1 MRTKILLLCLLIAG
15 STQAADFKQG
25 YISYSITSPTTV
37 CVVEVNIGEQGEW
50 GFSPRDTTRFEIPET
65 VEYNGRQLT
74 VTAIGNTESGWQQV
88 FLTRVDNIILPKS
101 ITTIG
106 DNAFRYSGVKSINL
120 PDGIKALGDAC
131 FKDCR
136 LEEIHL
142 PDSLKEIGAE
152 AFEGLPLKE
161 IHFPKGLTTIKRE
174 AFQGCQNLTEID
186 LPESLQTLDGDV
198 FSGCLNLR
206 KVTTHSNLKSIR
218 SGCFAYCSK
227 LTTVVLGGK
236 IEELSGFNGCSALES
251 FTVPEGTLRV
261 LSEAFAGCTSLKEIV
276 LPNSVYEMGQRVFSN
291 CSSLTEVTLPK
302 AIKHIQMGMFSYC
315 KSLKSLTIGEN
326 VKNIAGDAF
335 EGCESLRH
343 LTVRGRTPSS
353 YASSTFSQDILD
365 LFNEGELSV
374 PADSKEAY
382 AKADFWKNFKQV
394 TEYDPGTLYQAVPLT
409 IWQGGGRVSYNGQQ
423 FSEGESSL
431 LVPEGEPFTL
441 TFLPDEGKR
450 VREVEQR
457 YSGGT
462 DYLGKNV
469 KDNQL
474 TISTIKPEGGIWV
487 FFGVAQ
493 ANLDIVQN
501 EMGRVRILVDIDK
514 TYGCR
519 IIEEEGW
526 QVHSITYNG
535 EDITNKG
542 GKENYIQTP
551 VVKGDAVVRIALE
564 QSQTGIT
571 KPEQNGMRVLG
582 DAEGIVIENAKEGE
596 LINVYLLNGQL
607 VRSFSST
614 GSKAH
619 IALPSNAVYI
629 IKTGTKTI
637 KIPMIKK

>member
-1 MRTKILLLCLLIAG
+1 MRTKILLLCLLFAG
-15 STQAADFKQG
+15 STFGADFKQG

-37 CVVEVNIGEQGEW
+37 CVVEVNIGEDTEW
-50 GFSPRDTTRFEIPET
+50 GFSPRDTTCFEIPET
-65 VEYNGRQLT
+65 VEYNGHQLT

-88 FLTRVDNIILPKS
+88 FLTQVDNIVLPKT

-120 PDGIKALGDAC
+120 PDGIRALGDAC

-142 PDSLKEIGAE
+142 PDSLKEIGVE

-186 LPESLQTLDGDV
+186 LPESLQILDYEV
-198 FSGCLNLR
+198 FSGCLNLQ
-206 KVTTHSNLKSIR
+206 KVTTHSELKSIR

-236 IEELSGFNGCSALES
+236 VEELSGFNGCSALES
-251 FTVPEGTLRV
+251 FTVPEGTLKV

-291 CSSLTEVTLPK
+291 CFSLTEVTLPR
-302 AIKHIQMGMFSYC
+302 AIKYIQMGMFSYC

-374 PADSKEAY
+374 PAGSKETY
-382 AKADFWKNFKQV
+382 AKAEFWKNFKQV

-409 IWQGGGRVSYNGQQ
+409 IWQGGGRVTCNGQVC
-423 FSEGESSL
+423 SEGESML
-431 LVPEGEPFTL
+431 LVPEGEAFTL

-457 YSGGT
+457 YSGGS

-474 TISTIKPEGGIWV
+474 TISTIKGGIWV
-487 FFGVAQ
+487 FFDVAQ

-501 EMGRVRILVDIDK
+501 EMGCVRILVDIDK

-519 IIEEEGW
+519 IIEEDGW

-551 VVKGDAVVRIALE
+551 IVKGDAVVRIALE

-582 DAEGIVIENAKEGE
+582 DAEGIVIKNAKQDEI
-596 LINVYLLNGQL
+596 INVYLLNGQL
-607 VRSFSST
+607 VRSIRIT
-614 GSKAH
+614 GSNER
-619 IALPSNAVYI
+619 IALPSGEIYL
-629 IKTGTKTI
+629 IKTETHTI
-637 KIPMIKK
+637 KIRL

>member
-1 MRTKILLLCLLIAG
+1 MKTKILLLCLLIAG

-37 CVVEVNIGEQGEW
+37 CVVEVNIGEDTEW
-50 GFSPRDTTRFEIPET
+50 GFSPRDTTCFEIPET
-65 VEYNGRQLT
+65 VEYNGHQLT
-74 VTAIGNTESGWQQV
+74 VTAIGNTESGWQHV

-120 PDGIKALGDAC
+120 PDGIRALGESC

-142 PDSLKEIGAE
+142 PDSLKEIGVE

-186 LPESLQTLDGDV
+186 LPDSLQILDYEV
-198 FSGCLNLR
+198 FSGCLNLQ
-206 KVTTHSNLKSIR
+206 KVTTHSELKSIR

-236 IEELSGFNGCSALES
+236 VEELSGFNGCSALES
-251 FTVPEGTLRV
+251 FTVPEGTLKV

-291 CSSLTEVTLPK
+291 CFSLTEVTLPR
-302 AIKHIQMGMFSYC
+302 AIKYIQMGMFSYC

-374 PADSKEAY
+374 PAGSKETY
-382 AKADFWKNFKQV
+382 AKAEFWKNFKQV

-409 IWQGGGRVSYNGQQ
+409 IWQGGGRVTCNGQVC
-423 FSEGESSL
+423 SEGESML
-431 LVPEGEPFTL
+431 LVPEGEAFTL

-457 YSGGT
+457 YSGGS

-474 TISTIKPEGGIWV
+474 TISTIKGGIWV
-487 FFGVAQ
+487 FFDVAQ

-501 EMGRVRILVDIDK
+501 EMGCVRILVDIDK

-519 IIEEEGW
+519 IIEEDGW

-551 VVKGDAVVRIALE
+551 IVKGDAVVRIALE

-582 DAEGIVIENAKEGE
+582 DAEGIVIKNAKQDE
-596 LINVYLLNGQL
+596 IISVYLLNGQL
-607 VRSFSST
+607 VRSIRIT
-614 GSKAH
+614 GSNER
-619 IALPSNAVYI
+619 IALPSGEIYL
-629 IKTGTKTI
+629 IKTETHTI
-637 KIPMIKK
+637 KIRL

>member
-1 MRTKILLLCLLIAG
+1 MRTKILLLCLLFAG
-15 STQAADFKQG
+15 STFGADFKQG

-37 CVVEVNIGEQGEW
+37 CVVEVNIGEDTEW
-50 GFSPRDTTRFEIPET
+50 GFSPRDTTCFEIPET
-65 VEYNGRQLT
+65 VEYNGHQLT

-88 FLTRVDNIILPKS
+88 FLTQVDNIVLPKT

-120 PDGIKALGDAC
+120 PDGIRALGDAC

-142 PDSLKEIGAE
+142 PDSLKEIGVE

-186 LPESLQTLDGDV
+186 LPESLQILDYEV
-198 FSGCLNLR
+198 FSGCLNLQ
-206 KVTTHSNLKSIR
+206 KVTTHSELKSIR

-236 IEELSGFNGCSALES
+236 VEELSGFNGCSALES
-251 FTVPEGTLRV
+251 FTVPEGTLKV

-291 CSSLTEVTLPK
+291 CFSLTEVTLPR
-302 AIKHIQMGMFSYC
+302 AIKYIQMGMFSYC
-315 KSLKSLTIGEN
+315 KSLKSLTIGEI

-374 PADSKEAY
+374 PAGSKETY
-382 AKADFWKNFKQV
+382 AKAEFWKNFKQV

-409 IWQGGGRVSYNGQQ
+409 IWQGGGRVTCNGQVC
-423 FSEGESSL
+423 SEGESML
-431 LVPEGEPFTL
+431 LVPEGEAFTL

-457 YSGGT
+457 HSGGS

-474 TISTIKPEGGIWV
+474 TISTIKGGIWV
-487 FFGVAQ
+487 FFDVAQ

-501 EMGRVRILVDIDK
+501 EMGCVRILVDIDK

-519 IIEEEGW
+519 IIEEDGW

-551 VVKGDAVVRIALE
+551 IVKGDAVVRIALE

-582 DAEGIVIENAKEGE
+582 DAEGIVIKNAKQDE
-596 LINVYLLNGQL
+596 IISVYLLNGQL
-607 VRSFSST
+607 VRSIRIT
-614 GSKAH
+614 GSNER
-619 IALPSNAVYI
+619 IALPSGEIYL
-629 IKTGTKTI
+629 IKTETHTI
-637 KIPMIKK
+637 KIRL

>member
-1 MRTKILLLCLLIAG
+1 MRTKILLLCLLFAG
-15 STQAADFKQG
+15 STFGADFKQG

-37 CVVEVNIGEQGEW
+37 CVVEVNIGEDTEW
-50 GFSPRDTTRFEIPET
+50 GFSPRDTTCFEIPET
-65 VEYNGRQLT
+65 VEYNGHQLT

-88 FLTRVDNIILPKS
+88 FLTQVDNIVLPKT

-120 PDGIKALGDAC
+120 PDGIRALGDAC

-142 PDSLKEIGAE
+142 PDSLKEIGVE

-186 LPESLQTLDGDV
+186 LPESLQILDYEV
-198 FSGCLNLR
+198 FSGCLNLQ
-206 KVTTHSNLKSIR
+206 KVTTHSELKSIR

-236 IEELSGFNGCSALES
+236 VEELSGFNGCSALES
-251 FTVPEGTLRV
+251 FTVPEGTLKV

-291 CSSLTEVTLPK
+291 CFSLTEVTLPR
-302 AIKHIQMGMFSYC
+302 AIKYIQMGMFSYC

-374 PADSKEAY
+374 PAGSKETY
-382 AKADFWKNFKQV
+382 AKAEFWKNFKQV

-409 IWQGGGRVSYNGQQ
+409 IWQGGGRVTCNGQVC
-423 FSEGESSL
+423 SEGESML
-431 LVPEGEPFTL
+431 LVPEGEAFTL

-457 YSGGT
+457 HSGGS

-474 TISTIKPEGGIWV
+474 TIKPEGGIWV
-487 FFGVAQ
+487 FFDVAQ

-501 EMGRVRILVDIDK
+501 EMGCVRILVDIDK

-519 IIEEEGW
+519 IIEEDGW

-551 VVKGDAVVRIALE
+551 IVKGDAVVRIALE

-582 DAEGIVIENAKEGE
+582 DAEGIVIKNAKQDEI
-596 LINVYLLNGQL
+596 INVYLLNGQL
-607 VRSFSST
+607 VRSIRIT
-614 GSKAH
+614 GSNER
-619 IALPSNAVYI
+619 IALPSGEIYL
-629 IKTGTKTI
+629 IKTETHTI
-637 KIPMIKK
+637 KIRL

>member
-1 MRTKILLLCLLIAG
+1 MRTKILLLCLLVAG
-15 STQAADFKQG
+15 GTFGADFKQG

-37 CVVEVNIGEQGEW
+37 SVVEVNIGEQGEW

-120 PDGIKALGDAC
+120 PDGIRVLGDAC

-161 IHFPKGLTTIKRE
+161 IHFPQGLTSIGSH
-174 AFQGCQNLTEID
+174 AFMNCKNLTEID
-186 LPESLQTLDGDV
+186 LPESLQTLEDYA
-198 FSGCLNLR
+198 FCGCKNLH
-206 KVTTHSNLKSIR
+206 KVTTHGDLKYIKSE
-218 SGCFAYCSK
+218 CFSFCSK
-227 LTTVVLGGK
+227 LKTVVFGGTVLV
-236 IEELSGFNGCSALES
+236 LSGFNGCSALES
-251 FTVPEGTLRV
+251 FIVPEGTLKV

-291 CSSLTEVTLPK
+291 CASLMEVTLPR
-302 AIKHIQMGMFSYC
+302 AVNFIQMGMFSYC
-315 KSLKSLTIGEN
+315 TSLKALTIGEN

-335 EGCESLRH
+335 EGCKSLRQ
-343 LTVRGRTPSS
+343 LTVRGRKPSS
-353 YASSTFSQDILD
+353 YGSSTFSQDILD
-365 LFNEGELSV
+365 LFNEAELKV
-374 PADSKEAY
+374 PTGSKDTY
-382 AKADFWKNFKQV
+382 AKADFWKNFRQV

-457 YSGGT
+457 YSGGS

-487 FFGVAQ
+487 FFDVAQ

-526 QVHSITYNG
+526 RVHSITYNG

-571 KPEQNGMRVLG
+571 KPEQNGVRVLG
-582 DAEGIVIENAKEGE
+582 DAEGIVVENAKAGE
-596 LINVYLLNGQL
+596 LINIYRLNGQL
-607 VRSFSST
+607 IKSIRST
-614 GSKAH
+614 GNNVH
-619 IALPSNAVYI
+619 IALPSGEIYL
-629 IKTGTKTI
+629 IKTATKTI
-637 KIPMIKK
+637 KILMTK

>member
-1 MRTKILLLCLLIAG
+1 MRTKILLFCLLVAG
-15 STQAADFKQG
+15 STFGADFKQG

-37 CVVEVNIGEQGEW
+37 SVVEVNIGEDTEW

-65 VEYNGRQLT
+65 VDFNGHQLT
-74 VTAIGNTESGWQQV
+74 VTAIGNTESSWQQV
-88 FLTRVDNIILPKS
+88 FLTRVDNIILPMT

-120 PDGIKALGDAC
+120 PDGIKALGESC

-174 AFQGCQNLTEID
+174 AFQGCQNLMEID
-186 LPESLQTLDGDV
+186 LPDSLQILDYEV

-206 KVTTHSNLKSIR
+206 KVTTHSDLKSIN

-236 IEELSGFNGCSALES
+236 VEELSGFNGCSALES
-251 FTVPEGTLRV
+251 FTVPEGTLKV
-261 LSEAFAGCTSLKEIV
+261 LSGAFAACTSLKEIV

-291 CSSLTEVTLPK
+291 CSSLAEVTLPR
-302 AIKHIQMGMFSYC
+302 AINFIQVGTFSYC
-315 KSLKSLTIGEN
+315 KSLKTLTIGEN
-326 VKNIAGDAF
+326 VMNIADDAF
-335 EGCESLRH
+335 EGCKSLRH

-374 PADSKEAY
+374 PAGSKEAY

-409 IWQGGGRVSYNGQQ
+409 INEGGRVSCDGQI
-423 FSEGESSL
+423 FSEGTAAL
-431 LVPEGEPFTL
+431 LVPEGAAFTL

-457 YSGGT
+457 HSGGI

-474 TISTIKPEGGIWV
+474 TISSVKSEGRVWV

-519 IIEEEGW
+519 IIEEAGW
-526 QVHSITYNG
+526 RVHSITYNG

-582 DAEGIVIENAKEGE
+582 DAEGIVVENAKAGE
-596 LINVYLLNGQL
+596 LINIYRLNGQL
-607 VRSFSST
+607 IKSIRST
-614 GSKAH
+614 GNNVH
-619 IALPSNAVYI
+619 IALPSGEIYL
-629 IKTGTKTI
+629 IKTATKTI
-637 KIPMIKK
+637 KIPMIK

>member
-1 MRTKILLLCLLIAG
+1 MRTKILLLCLLFAG
-15 STQAADFKQG
+15 STFGADFKQG

-37 CVVEVNIGEQGEW
+37 CVVEVNIGEDTEW
-50 GFSPRDTTRFEIPET
+50 GFSPRDTTCFEIPET
-65 VEYNGRQLT
+65 VEYNGHQLT

-88 FLTRVDNIILPKS
+88 FLTQVDNIVLPKT

-120 PDGIKALGDAC
+120 PDGIRALGDAC

-142 PDSLKEIGAE
+142 PDSLKEIGVE

-186 LPESLQTLDGDV
+186 LPESLQILDYEV
-198 FSGCLNLR
+198 FSGCLNLQ
-206 KVTTHSNLKSIR
+206 KVTTHSELKSIR

-227 LTTVVLGGK
+227 LTAVVLGGK
-236 IEELSGFNGCSALES
+236 VEELSGFNGCSALES
-251 FTVPEGTLRV
+251 FTVPEGTRKV

-291 CSSLTEVTLPK
+291 CFSLTEVTLPR
-302 AIKHIQMGMFSYC
+302 AIKYIQMGMFSYC
-315 KSLKSLTIGEN
+315 KSLKSLTIGEI

-374 PADSKEAY
+374 PAGSKETY
-382 AKADFWKNFKQV
+382 AKAEFWKNFKQV
-394 TEYDPGTLYQAVPLT
+394 TEYDPGTLYQAVSLT
-409 IWQGGGRVSYNGQQ
+409 IWLGGGRVTCNGQVC
-423 FSEGESSL
+423 SEGESML
-431 LVPEGEPFTL
+431 LVPEGEAFTL

-457 YSGGT
+457 YSGGS

-474 TISTIKPEGGIWV
+474 TINTIKGGIWV
-487 FFGVAQ
+487 FFDVAQ

-501 EMGRVRILVDIDK
+501 EMGCVRILVDIDK

-519 IIEEEGW
+519 IIEEDGW

-551 VVKGDAVVRIALE
+551 IVKGDAVVRIALE

-582 DAEGIVIENAKEGE
+582 DAEGIVIKNAKQDEI
-596 LINVYLLNGQL
+596 INVYLLNGQL
-607 VRSFSST
+607 VRSIRIT
-614 GSKAH
+614 GSNER
-619 IALPSNAVYI
+619 IALPSGEIYL
-629 IKTGTKTI
+629 IKTETHTI
-637 KIPMIKK
+637 KIRL

>member
-1 MRTKILLLCLLIAG
+1 MRTKILLLCLLFAG
-15 STQAADFKQG
+15 STFGADFKQG

-37 CVVEVNIGEQGEW
+37 CVVEVNIGENTEW
-50 GFSPRDTTRFEIPET
+50 GFSPRDTTCFEIPET
-65 VEYNGRQLT
+65 VEYNGHQLT

-88 FLTRVDNIILPKS
+88 FLTQVDNIVLPKT

-120 PDGIKALGDAC
+120 PDGIRALGDAC

-142 PDSLKEIGAE
+142 PDSLKEIGVE

-186 LPESLQTLDGDV
+186 LPESLQILDYEV
-198 FSGCLNLR
+198 FSGCLNLQ
-206 KVTTHSNLKSIR
+206 KVTTHSELKSIR

-236 IEELSGFNGCSALES
+236 VEELSGFNGCSALES
-251 FTVPEGTLRV
+251 FTVPEGTLKV

-291 CSSLTEVTLPK
+291 CFSLTEVTLPR
-302 AIKHIQMGMFSYC
+302 AIKYIQMGMFSYC

-374 PADSKEAY
+374 PAGSKETY
-382 AKADFWKNFKQV
+382 AKAEFWKNFKQV

-409 IWQGGGRVSYNGQQ
+409 IWQGGGRVTCNGQVC
-423 FSEGESSL
+423 SEGESML
-431 LVPEGEPFTL
+431 LVPEGEAFTL

-457 YSGGT
+457 YSGGS

-474 TISTIKPEGGIWV
+474 TISTIKGGIWV
-487 FFGVAQ
+487 FFDVAQ

-501 EMGRVRILVDIDK
+501 EMGCVRILVDIDK

-519 IIEEEGW
+519 IIEEDGW

-551 VVKGDAVVRIALE
+551 IVKGDAVVRIALE

-582 DAEGIVIENAKEGE
+582 DAEGIVIKNAKQDE
-596 LINVYLLNGQL
+596 IISVYLLNGQL
-607 VRSFSST
+607 VRSIRIT
-614 GSKAH
+614 GSNER
-619 IALPSNAVYI
+619 IALPSGEIYL
-629 IKTGTKTI
+629 IKTETHTI
-637 KIPMIKK
+637 KIRL

>member
-1 MRTKILLLCLLIAG
+1 MKTKILLLCLLMAG

-37 CVVEVNIGEQGEW
+37 SVVEVNIGEDTEW
-50 GFSPRDTTRFEIPET
+50 GFSPRDTTCFEIPET
-65 VEYNGRQLT
+65 VEYNGHQLT

-88 FLTRVDNIILPKS
+88 FLTQVDNIVLPKT

-106 DNAFRYSGVKSINL
+106 GNAFRYSGVKSINL
-120 PDGIKALGDAC
+120 PDGIKVLGESC

-142 PDSLKEIGAE
+142 PDSLKEIGVE

-186 LPESLQTLDGDV
+186 LPDSLQILDYEV
-198 FSGCLNLR
+198 FSGCLNLQ
-206 KVTTHSNLKSIR
+206 KVTTHSELKSIR

-236 IEELSGFNGCSALES
+236 VEELSGFNGCSALES
-251 FTVPEGTLRV
+251 FTVPEGTLKV

-291 CSSLTEVTLPK
+291 CSSLTEVTLPR
-302 AIKHIQMGMFSYC
+302 AIKYIQMGMFSYC

-374 PADSKEAY
+374 PAGSKEAY
-382 AKADFWKNFKQV
+382 AKAEFWKNFKQV

-409 IWQGGGRVSYNGQQ
+409 IWQGGGRVTCNGQVC
-423 FSEGESSL
+423 SEGESML
-431 LVPEGEPFTL
+431 LVPEGEAFTL

-457 YSGGT
+457 YSGGS

-474 TISTIKPEGGIWV
+474 TISTIKGGIWV

-519 IIEEEGW
+519 IIEEDGW

-582 DAEGIVIENAKEGE
+582 DAEGIVIKNAKQDEI
-596 LINVYLLNGQL
+596 INVYLLNGQL
-607 VRSFSST
+607 VRSIRIT
-614 GSKAH
+614 GSNER
-619 IALPSNAVYI
+619 IALPSGEIYL
-629 IKTGTKTI
+629 IKTETHTI
-637 KIPMIKK
+637 KMRL